1 MARKPHA
8 AAAVDTVHMGE
19 AARAR
24 PLARTHVTAR
34 ALSALSAPPH
44 QRQHRHRCRRP
55 LQHRCTMQWK
65 RMPLP

>member
-34 ALSALSAPPH
+34 ALALVVLGARRLAPLAVVLPAIGVLDPH
-44 QRQHRHRCRRP
+44 
-55 LQHRCTMQWK
+55 
-65 RMPLP
+65 